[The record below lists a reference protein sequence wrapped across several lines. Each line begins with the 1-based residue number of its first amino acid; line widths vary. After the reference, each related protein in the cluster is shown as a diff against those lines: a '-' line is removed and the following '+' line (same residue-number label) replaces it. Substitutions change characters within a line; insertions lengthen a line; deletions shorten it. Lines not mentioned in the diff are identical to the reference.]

1 MTDQTELV
9 KELVLRYVGAIQ
21 TQDKSEF
28 CGLWAENP
36 DCALVALTSQYLG
49 VEAIYQD
56 FLLGRIQASYKTI
69 RLVPE
74 SIDVHLLR
82 EDLATVI
89 FQYHTECVRREDGA
103 DYGIRGLETQVAV
116 KAGGEWKLQHIHYSK

>member
-1 MTDQTELV
+1 MTNQTELV
-9 KELVLRYVGAIQ
+9 KELVLRYAKAIQ
-21 TQDKSEF
+21 TQDKGEF

-49 VEAIYQD
+49 IEAIYRD
-56 FLLGRIQASYKTI
+56 FLLCRIQASYKTI

-74 SIDVHLLR
+74 SIDVHMLR

-103 DYGIRGLETQVAV
+103 DYGIRGLETHVAV
-116 KAGGEWKLQHIHYSK
+116 KEDDEWKLQHVHYSK